1 MAEKQYGYGYNAI
14 DDTSFNPF
22 VSTPV
27 AGNMSTVSGMT
38 DNSGIQSSGLG
49 SILRSNNTTVSIPT
63 NTSNSTSGLFGN
75 SGLFGSV
82 GGALQGLGALA
93 NAYTGY
99 KNYQLAKDQFGFE
112 KALAQTNLANQADLI
127 NEQRSKASDVG
138 LALAGSSMSDADKQA
153 ARDKIT
159 AANVKGTI

>member
-1 MAEKQYGYGYNAI
+1 MAL
-14 DDTSFNPF
+14 
-22 VSTPV
+22 
-27 AGNMSTVSGMT
+27 
-38 DNSGIQSSGLG
+38 GLA
-49 SILRSNNTTVSIPT
+49 S
-63 NTSNSTSGLFGN
+63 LFGN
-75 SGLFGSV
+75 NGNEFDWQNFGAQGGTVSDTGEMKVGPDTVGQLSWDSKAGAWNTNQPKMNTFGGGSTGLFGSV

-99 KNYQLAKDQFGFE
+99 KNYQFAKDQFGFE

>member
-1 MAEKQYGYGYNAI
+1 MAKKQYGYGYNAI

-99 KNYQLAKDQFGFE
+99 KNYQLAQNTFDYN
-112 KALAQTNLANQADLI
+112 KALGNANLYNAATQANNAMTNATN
-127 NEQRSKASDVG
+127 VG
-138 LALAGSSMSDADKQA
+138 NALAGSTMTDAEKSA
-153 ARDKIT
+153 SLAGLSSKYLKT
-159 AANVKGTI
+159 TI